1 MKRRDLL
8 PSEVIKD
15 SIRRIRNLE
24 KEVRTKSYRSGAA
37 PLDNILNKILEHIG
51 YIRTTAS
58 PSERWENLVELRERT
73 LESAWKS
80 YMNVQD
86 YRGPEKSS
94 YSSGL
99 REVPLS
105 SLSGDD
111 TECAKEYSGGHLGFA
126 HVKWGRSAL
135 GASVPVS
142 KMTQSSRSP
151 WWNPR
156 GYAPRFFRDLQDS
169 DYWVYN
175 PKRHGMDSEND
186 EFWRNLPSHKPGKK

>member
-1 MKRRDLL
+1 MKRRNLL

-24 KEVRTKSYRSGAA
+24 KEARTKSYRSGAA

-58 PSERWENLVELRERT
+58 PSERWENLLELREHT
-73 LESAWKS
+73 LESAWTS
-80 YMNVQD
+80 YMNVQG
-86 YRGPEKSS
+86 YRGPEKAS
-94 YSSGL
+94 YSSGIREIPL
-99 REVPLS
+99 RGPA
-105 SLSGDD
+105 DD
-111 TECAKEYSGGHLGFA
+111 IESAKEYSGGHLGFA

-135 GASVPVS
+135 GTSVPVS

-151 WWNPR
+151 WWHPH
-156 GYAPRFFRDLQDS
+156 GYSPKFTRDLQDS

-175 PKRHGMDSEND
+175 PGKHGLANEND
-186 EFWRNLPSHKPGKK
+186 EFWRKVPSHKPGKK

>member
-1 MKRRDLL
+1 MQRSPLK

-15 SIRRIRNLE
+15 AIRRIRNLE
-24 KEVRTKSYRSGAA
+24 KEARTKSHRSGAA
-37 PLDNILNKILEHIG
+37 PLDIILNRILEHIG
-51 YIRTTAS
+51 HIRTTAS
-58 PSERWENLVELRERT
+58 PSERWEVLVKLREQT

-80 YMNVQD
+80 YMNVQG

-99 REVPLS
+99 REIPLR
-105 SLSGDD
+105 GTDD
-111 TECAKEYSGGHLGFA
+111 IECAVAYSGGHLGFA
-126 HVKWGRSAL
+126 HAKWGRSAL

-156 GYAPRFFRDLQDS
+156 GYRPKITRDLQNS

-175 PKRHGMDSEND
+175 PGKHGLTNEND
-186 EFWRNLPSHKPGKK
+186 EFWRKVPSHKPDGKI